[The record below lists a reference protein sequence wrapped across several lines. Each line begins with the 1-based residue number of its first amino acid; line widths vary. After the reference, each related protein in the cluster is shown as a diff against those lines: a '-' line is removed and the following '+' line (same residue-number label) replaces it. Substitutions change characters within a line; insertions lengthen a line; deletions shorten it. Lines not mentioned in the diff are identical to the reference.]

1 MLFEADSTS
10 ASSLETDSGTS
21 DKHLTRNGLGGAALA
36 YFSFSLL
43 LCNISLLIWSQD
55 QI

>member
-21 DKHLTRNGLGGAALA
+21 DKHLMRDGWGEAALA
-36 YFSFSLL
+36 Y
-43 LCNISLLIWSQD
+43 
-55 QI
+55 